1 MSKPLIRRRKNR
13 LVYRDRQHLP
23 RYMFIIWLLSYM
35 VLLGVTAVLLHDL
48 FSVGHGSRELG
59 RGLAMATFIVPI
71 WSLVPLV
78 FFGGFVVDL
87 GAGLAWRLRIPF
99 LPVRRFPINTAQ
111 YLGIR
116 DYVKLYRAA
125 NGGIDKVHNYTL
137 TFRRGDGSEE
147 ELYATQKHDRAL
159 RLQSELAELMQIQ
172 TLPVV
177 EMEIPDR

>member
-1 MSKPLIRRRKNR
+1 MSKPLIRHRKNR
-13 LVYRDRQHLP
+13 LVYRDRQHLH
-23 RYMFIIWLLSYM
+23 RFLFIVWLLSYIVLIGGTS
-35 VLLGVTAVLLHDL
+35 VLLYDV
-48 FSVGHGSRELG
+48 
-59 RGLAMATFIVPI
+59 FIVGQDSVYQGKGLGNATVAMLF
-71 WSLVPLV
+71 WTLFPLV

-87 GAGLAWRLRIPF
+87 GAGLAWRLRIPL

-116 DYVKLYRAA
+116 DYIKLYRAA

-177 EMEIPDR
+177 EMDIPNR